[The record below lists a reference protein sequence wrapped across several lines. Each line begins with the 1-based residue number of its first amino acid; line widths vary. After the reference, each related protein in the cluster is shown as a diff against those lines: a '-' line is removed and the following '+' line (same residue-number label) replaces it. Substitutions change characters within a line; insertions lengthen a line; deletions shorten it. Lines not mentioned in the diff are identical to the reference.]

1 MVPSR
6 DPARLGEADDEA
18 LVRASRSGGAAGRAA
33 LERLLLRHEKQLY
46 ATCRRM
52 VSDRDV
58 ARDLTQDTLVRVIGA
73 IGSFDGRARFTTWM
87 TQIAINVCISYLRKQ
102 KHRRGPSLEAAVG
115 DGEPA
120 RNRLESTEPAPGR
133 RVELDDDLNR
143 VDRAMQTLPGEQR
156 AILVLRDVRGFEYRE
171 IAEALHLPVGTVKS
185 RLFRARQALREAVE
199 ALERP
204 HPSAPAGGRH
214 EQR

>member
-1 MVPSR
+1 
-6 DPARLGEADDEA
+6 
-18 LVRASRSGGAAGRAA
+18 LVRACKAGGAVGRAA
-33 LERLLLRHEKQLY
+33 LERLLTRHERQLY

-52 VSDRDV
+52 VRDHET
-58 ARDLTQDTLVRVIGA
+58 ARDLAQDTLVRVIGA
-73 IGSFDGRARFTTWM
+73 IDSFDGRARFTTWM

-102 KHRRGPSLEAAVG
+102 KHRRGPSLDSAIG
-115 DGEPA
+115 DGDPP
-120 RNRLESTEPAPGR
+120 RNRLESTEPPPAR

-143 VDRAMQTLPGEQR
+143 VDRAMQALSGEQR

-185 RLFRARQALREAVE
+185 RLFRARQALREEVE

-204 HPSAPAGGRH
+204 HPSAPAGRRH
-214 EQR
+214 EHR